1 MEPKRRGRVAS
12 PAASVATKS
21 GRKDKVFILAT
32 ENYPV
37 LHKIKSSNITIY
49 DEDSDSVRA
58 IRYCPEE
65 KSIFVEDQNEKT
77 AKRAA
82 IWFEDGKILVP
93 KTQPNLQDFLD
104 SHPDNVS
111 NGGNIFKELN
121 LEVDAS
127 KVLEMEDMIFE
138 AQALLRDKAKSESGI
153 QELLGIAKIHAINTN
168 RSFAE
173 VKFDLIRLAKSN
185 PSEFISSFDNPTI
198 RVRYIAILAKEVGI
212 IDTTNELYVKW
223 SHNGNT
229 ICNVPVGEDHFKILG
244 SFMLEDRG
252 LGVREQIEKQLAEMG
267 LI

>member
-1 MEPKRRGRVAS
+1 MAAVA
-12 PAASVATKS
+12 ANKA
-21 GRKDKVFILAT
+21 GRKDKVFVLAT
-32 ENYPV
+32 DNYPV

-49 DEDSDSVRA
+49 DEDTDSVRA

-65 KSIFVEDQNEKT
+65 KSIFVESQNEAT

-82 IWFEDGKILVP
+82 IWFEDGKIIVP

-104 SHPDNVS
+104 LHPDNVA

-153 QELLGIAKIHAINTN
+153 QELLGIAKIHGIKTD

-173 VKFDLIRLAKSN
+173 LKFDLIRLAKTN
-185 PSEFISSFDNPTI
+185 PMNFISSFDNPTV
-198 RVRYIAILAKEVGI
+198 RVRYIAILAKEAGI
-212 IDTTNELYVKW
+212 IDTTSDVSVKW
-223 SHNGNT
+223 SHNGNV
-229 ICNVPVGEDHFKILG
+229 ICNVPVGEDHYKILG

-252 LGVREQIEKQLAEMG
+252 LGVREQLEKQLADMG